1 MLELETV
8 VTDVQCVMCI
18 VEGLLR
24 RNSAVNADIICGFP
38 ASPVQWTH
46 GCTYDSRILLLQ

>member
-18 VEGLLR
+18 VEGLLH

-38 ASPVQWTH
+38 ASPVQ
-46 GCTYDSRILLLQ
+46 